1 MIPIKYRT
9 YLIQYVDFKTTKA
22 SYFGP
27 GIHTGSIEED
37 SDEQDLSK
45 GILYEFIIL
54 ENNISRVAF
63 FSKDDIL
70 KQIKDK

>member
-1 MIPIKYRT
+1 MKLFKNKA
-9 YLIQYVDFKTTKA
+9 YLIQYVDFEKPKA

-27 GIHTGSIEED
+27 GIHTGKIEED
-37 SDEQDLSK
+37 SDEQDISK

-54 ENNISRVAF
+54 ENNITRVAF